1 MNFQVLNHLSV
12 FYTHLR
18 LIYHNDL
25 CIRDRY
31 KVYHRLFLYDG
42 NGECVGW
49 HTRYAV

>member
-1 MNFQVLNHLSV
+1 MNLQVLNNLSV
-12 FYTHLR
+12 FYTHLH
-18 LIYHNDL
+18 LIYINDL

-31 KVYHRLFLYDG
+31 KVMPFLYDG